1 MFFLFVFFFFKQ
13 KTAYEMRISDWSSDV
28 CSSDLNALVGT
39 MVLRQAEDA
48 FGDRVEQRLVRS
60 ARDAAR
66 RRVDPA
72 RRPVVLGRGVLVE
85 REGVG
90 ALQVEREFRKLLA
103 RAHGDQL
110 VERAFGTGR
119 PPRLH
124 HQPRAAGTGRAPVGT
139 P

>member
-1 MFFLFVFFFFKQ
+1 MPRPLRLLRCWNRF
-13 KTAYEMRISDWSSDV
+13 SWGGSSGRNLV
-28 CSSDLNALVGT
+28 EGNALVGT

-90 ALQVEREFRKLLA
+90 ALQVEREFRKLLD
-103 RAHGDQL
+103 RKSTRMNSSH
-110 VERAFGTGR
+110 
-119 PPRLH
+119 
-124 HQPRAAGTGRAPVGT
+124 
-139 P
+139 